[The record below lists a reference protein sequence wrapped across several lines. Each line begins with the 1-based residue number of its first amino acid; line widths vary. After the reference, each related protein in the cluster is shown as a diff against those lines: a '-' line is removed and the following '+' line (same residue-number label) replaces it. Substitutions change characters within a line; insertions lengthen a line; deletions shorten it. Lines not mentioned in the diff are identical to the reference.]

1 MLFDA
6 LIDYCDK
13 KYQTYGEKCGNVNC
27 SHPSGN
33 CTGSCYNCLYEI
45 HYPKDKTQKML
56 YDCPKMLYHY
66 VCQYSSRYASEIQYV
81 FNLEKEYLKNFSE
94 YKMMSIGCGGCPDLM
109 AIEKFMIDNGYKKQI
124 DYRGYDVNDLWI
136 PIHRRINKYCE
147 NKQIIKKFIYEDAI
161 QYFSKY
167 YNINRNII
175 VISYL
180 LSYLYNTGQKKDIL
194 IFFDKL
200 IDNVILRNKEN
211 KLILFNDVNSCY
223 RGRDYFIKLVDKLK
237 KAGLHG
243 TYREMY
249 FDTGILNKFQKTG
262 DAHIS
267 NNCLFVPETK
277 LIKKYHVEGKCRSS
291 QLIIEVTGK

>member
-1 MLFDA
+1 
-6 LIDYCDK
+6 
-13 KYQTYGEKCGNVNC
+13 
-27 SHPSGN
+27 
-33 CTGSCYNCLYEI
+33 
-45 HYPKDKTQKML
+45 ML

-147 NKQIIKKFIYEDAI
+147 NEQIIKKFIYEDAI

-180 LSYLYNTGQKKDIL
+180 LSYLYNTGQKKT
-194 IFFDKL
+194 F
-200 IDNVILRNKEN
+200 
-211 KLILFNDVNSCY
+211 LFSLTNS
-223 RGRDYFIKLVDKLK
+223 
-237 KAGLHG
+237 
-243 TYREMY
+243 
-249 FDTGILNKFQKTG
+249 
-262 DAHIS
+262 
-267 NNCLFVPETK
+267 
-277 LIKKYHVEGKCRSS
+277 
-291 QLIIEVTGK
+291 